1 MEYNKLGLL
10 ANKEAKKNSQEH
22 LLFLTEKKQR
32 WEGSRMQVLGNRSR
46 QARYGLAGTPDSR
59 SLTVYL

>member
-1 MEYNKLGLL
+1 MEYNKLNLL
-10 ANKEAKKNSQEH
+10 AYKEAKKNS

-32 WEGSRMQVLGNRSR
+32 WEGSRMQVLGNRCR
-46 QARYGLAGTPDSR
+46 QARYGLADTPDSW